1 MSEFEKWVNSLNLN
15 EEKKLMPIAKMGWL
29 AALKWALDNA
39 VYIHSSHNLKASSKP
54 LSFPGLSFGL
64 RQ

>member
-39 VYIHSSHNLKASSKP
+39 VYIHSSDVAIKIIEQEIAAIEQEIKK
-54 LSFPGLSFGL
+54 
-64 RQ
+64 